1 MKALQKKEFDFIPKS
16 KQLNDLLDDRFAEF
30 LRVNEKH
37 TIALQD
43 ATRGL
48 TKGRISTK
56 WGHDL
61 AYYKA
66 YAVPHD
72 VTPTQST
79 HVRVSSEL
87 WDEINEGMMHE
98 DTRAFLEE
106 NFPTLVNEYHNMVKE
121 ILKNHK
127 K

>member
-1 MKALQKKEFDFIPKS
+1 MLFRS
-16 KQLNDLLDDRFAEF
+16 
-30 LRVNEKH
+30 
-37 TIALQD
+37 D
-43 ATRGL
+43 AARGL
-48 TKGRISTK
+48 TKGIISTK

-72 VTPTQST
+72 VTPTQSA

-87 WDEINEGMMHE
+87 WAEVNAGMMHE

-106 NFPTLVNEYHNMVKE
+106 NFPLLTKEYHKMVKE